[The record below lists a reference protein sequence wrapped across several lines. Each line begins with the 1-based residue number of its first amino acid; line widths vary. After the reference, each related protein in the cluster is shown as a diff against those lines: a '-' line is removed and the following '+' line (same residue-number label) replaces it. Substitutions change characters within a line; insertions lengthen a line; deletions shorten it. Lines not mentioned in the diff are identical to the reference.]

1 MILMDYV
8 KANKLSQK
16 KYILLK
22 ITQASLHSYKNK
34 MFPRT
39 NNRKAISTV
48 LTTMIILVASVVLGT
63 GVVIYGTSLFQTGAQ
78 QEAITTQGV
87 TIWVNG
93 TDQNGV
99 SWGAAGV
106 RNSGDKLVSV
116 DSIQIRGAS
125 VPFTQWWVDKNQ
137 TRVSADN
144 YQSQYIMTKMQTSLN
159 RLENTSPNTTTPCP
173 GGTNF
178 LEIDFDKLG
187 SKPTLCLNQASG
199 PISLTPGQKMIVYF
213 RVNPGLLAP
222 VDSGSSTSVS
232 IFAGKTGAPTSVTVG
247 NP

>member
-1 MILMDYV
+1 
-8 KANKLSQK
+8 
-16 KYILLK
+16 
-22 ITQASLHSYKNK
+22 

-78 QEAITTQGV
+78 QESIVTQGV
-87 TIWVNG
+87 TLWVNA
-93 TDQNGV
+93 TDTTGQA
-99 SWGAAGV
+99 WGAAGV

-116 DSIQIRGAS
+116 DAIQIRGAS
-125 VPFTQWWVDKNQ
+125 IPFSQWFVDKNQ
-137 TRVSADN
+137 TAVTTDN
-144 YQSQYIMTKMQTSLN
+144 FQAQYEITKMATATNLLQN
-159 RLENTSPNTTTPCP
+159 NTSTTDACTGINSP
-173 GGTNF
+173 
-178 LEIDFDKLG
+178 LIMLDFDDNNGATSTDK
-187 SKPTLCLNQASG
+187 KTLCLAQASG
-199 PISLTPGQKMIVYF
+199 PTSLTPGQKLIVYF
-213 RVNPGLLAP
+213 RVNTGLLAP

>member
-1 MILMDYV
+1 
-8 KANKLSQK
+8 
-16 KYILLK
+16 
-22 ITQASLHSYKNK
+22 

-39 NNRKAISTV
+39 SNRKAISVV

-78 QEAITTQGV
+78 QEAISTQGV
-87 TIWVNG
+87 MLWVNATEPTG
-93 TDQNGV
+93 TA
-99 SWGAAGV
+99 WGAAGI

-116 DSIQIRGAS
+116 DAIQIRGAS
-125 VPFTQWWVDKNQ
+125 IPFTQWFVEKNQ
-137 TRVSADN
+137 TAVSTDN
-144 YQSQYIMTKMQTSLN
+144 FQAQYIMTAMIPSPINL
-159 RLENTSPNTTTPCP
+159 LEVTSPNTTTPCP
-173 GGTNF
+173 PGANK

-199 PISLTPGQKMIVYF
+199 PISLNPGERMIIYF

-222 VDSGSSTSVS
+222 VDSGSSTNVG